1 MLDYLITHMLVLA
14 TKDIDVNEYAGLFIF
29 TQYAGLFIFT
39 QYAGLFIFTQYAGLF
54 IFAHLLFVLVLFPN
68 SPLSNKS

>member
-39 QYAGLFIFTQYAGLF
+39 QYAGLFIF
-54 IFAHLLFVLVLFPN
+54 AHLLFVLVLFPN